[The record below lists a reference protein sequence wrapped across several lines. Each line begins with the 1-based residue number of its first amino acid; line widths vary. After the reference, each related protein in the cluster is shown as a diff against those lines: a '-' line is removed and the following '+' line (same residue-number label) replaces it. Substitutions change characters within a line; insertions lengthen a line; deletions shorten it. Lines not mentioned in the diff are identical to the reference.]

1 MSRRHFHP
9 PIAAAAIR
17 LAATALSLATPAAA
31 RGADDNS
38 SDLQPPKLTREPLT
52 QPATRP
58 AVPPPPPPRTLIWDR
73 ARRTILT
80 QQQHESAVQIAAL
93 EASLRVAEQR
103 TANNPNDPGTRSI
116 LERARRALEEAR
128 ARDVKLRTAVGELPP
143 LERAAYLGIATS
155 PAPPVLRKQLKLAE
169 GMGLVVDFVEPGSP
183 AEQAGVQPY
192 DVAVRLNDQVL
203 INAPQLA
210 VLVRTFDPGAEVTL
224 TVVREGKETP
234 LKVKLV
240 EREVKAI
247 ADTAFGPIWTDVAA
261 DAVVRQ
267 RPMVVAPGPRL
278 ESAKLVK
285 QGDIV
290 KVSVSDL
297 EGPGLETSIRV
308 IIGPDGKLR
317 LPQLKDELNVRGL
330 NEGQIQAVVR
340 DAYRQAQRLD
350 QADVK
355 VEITRPGR

>member
-1 MSRRHFHP
+1 MSRRYFNP
-9 PIAAAAIR
+9 PIAATAIC

-31 RGADDNS
+31 RGADGANDKS
-38 SDLQPPKLTREPLT
+38 VKLVREPLT

-58 AVPPPPPPRTLIWDR
+58 AVPPPPRTLIWDR
-73 ARRTILT
+73 TRRTVLT
-80 QQQHESAVQIAAL
+80 QQQHESAVQIADL

-116 LERARRALEEAR
+116 LERARRTLEEAR
-128 ARDVKLRTAVGELPP
+128 ARDAKLRAATAELPP
-143 LERAAYLGIATS
+143 LEKAAYLGIATS

-210 VLVRTFDPGAEVTL
+210 VLVRTFDAGAEVTL

-234 LKVKLV
+234 LKIKLV

-247 ADTAFGPIWTDVAA
+247 ADTAFGPVWTDVAA
-261 DAVVRQ
+261 AT
-267 RPMVVAPGPRL
+267 RPRNWVLPPQPRREAPNRV
-278 ESAKLVK
+278 VK
-285 QGDIV
+285 QGDV
-290 KVSVSDL
+290 LLVRTSNL
-297 EGPGLETSIRV
+297 EGAGLETWV
-308 IIGPDGKLR
+308 QVVIGPEATVR
-317 LPQLKDELNVRGL
+317 LPQLKDAVNVRGL
-330 NEGQIQAVVR
+330 NEGQIEAAIR
-340 DAYRQAQRLD
+340 DAYRQTGRLD

-355 VEITRPGR
+355 VEFARPNR